1 MRVLALKNYK
11 MDLVLIV
18 AVKDIMKVE
27 LTAYLVSN
35 LIVKHVPVLHALNV
49 KVVMLWKTITAM
61 DLHHAQLDSML
72 VWIVAFRN
80 VWHVMLIVLHVL
92 MVQILIVV
100 NASFKISLMVLHVQV
115 RAQMEN
121 TEI

>member
-1 MRVLALKNYK
+1 
-11 MDLVLIV
+11 MDL
-18 AVKDIMKVE
+18 
-27 LTAYLVSN
+27 
-35 LIVKHVPVLHALNV
+35 
-49 KVVMLWKTITAM
+49 
-61 DLHHAQLDSML
+61 AQLDSML

-92 MVQILIVV
+92 MVQILTVV
-100 NASFKISLMVLHVQV
+100 DASFKISLMVLHVQV

>member
-1 MRVLALKNYK
+1 MLVFVMRVLALKNYK

-49 KVVMLWKTITAM
+49 KVVML
-61 DLHHAQLDSML
+61 
-72 VWIVAFRN
+72 
-80 VWHVMLIVLHVL
+80 
-92 MVQILIVV
+92 
-100 NASFKISLMVLHVQV
+100 
-115 RAQMEN
+115 
-121 TEI
+121 